1 MVVVVMV
8 WLETGDMSLL
18 LWKELEVGETGES
31 VASRVA
37 LQSEIRFSRDAS
49 LKPCEARR
57 DEMRL
62 DEAGMR
68 R

>member
-1 MVVVVMV
+1 MVGGSGMR
-8 WLETGDMSLL
+8 GDGRYESLAVE
-18 LWKELEVGETGES
+18 ELEVGKTGES

-37 LQSEIRFSRDAS
+37 LQNEIRFSRDAS

-62 DEAGMR
+62 DEAGMKR
-68 R
+68 

>member
-1 MVVVVMV
+1 V
-8 WLETGDMSLL
+8 E
-18 LWKELEVGETGES
+18 ELEVGKTGES

-37 LQSEIRFSRDAS
+37 LQNEIRFSRDAS

-62 DEAGMR
+62 DEMKPG
-68 R
+68 